1 MREPLMDKGDPAYL
15 SESLITIIQTV
26 DFYPGIP
33 LESLIQC

>member
-1 MREPLMDKGDPAYL
+1 MREPLMDKGDTACL